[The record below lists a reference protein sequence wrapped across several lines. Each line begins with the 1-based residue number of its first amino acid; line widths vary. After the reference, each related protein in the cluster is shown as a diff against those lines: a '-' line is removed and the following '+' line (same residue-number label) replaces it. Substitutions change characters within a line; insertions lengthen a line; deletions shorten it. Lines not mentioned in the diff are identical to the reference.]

1 MRRLVIAAALMG
13 VSLVTTAPAEAKSI
27 WLKCGSQE
35 INLDS
40 TKERFSLTDPVGMI
54 RQGDA
59 MFSPEQI
66 NFEFKRD
73 LSESSP
79 RITKGYYVDTF
90 AYAISRK
97 TLEFTI
103 NQSTVINFSASYQ
116 SRSDK
121 EPVKGKCIIMK
132 KMPTAGNKI

>member
-40 TKERFSLTDPVGMI
+40 TKERFSLTDI
-54 RQGDA
+54 SKIYQGDA

-73 LSESSP
+73 FLENSSS
-79 RITKGYYVDTF
+79 KGVMVTTL

-97 TLEFTI
+97 TLEYTL
-103 NQSTVINFSASYQ
+103 NESTVVTLGRNYKSGSA
-116 SRSDK
+116 K
-121 EPVKGKCIIMK
+121 EPEKGKCIIMK

>member
-1 MRRLVIAAALMG
+1 MG
-13 VSLVTTAPAEAKSI
+13 ASLATIAPAEAKSL

-40 TKERFSLTDPVGMI
+40 TKERFSLTSRGNI
-54 RQGDA
+54 YQGDA

-66 NFEFKRD
+66 NFEFKQD
-73 LSESSP
+73 LLENTSS
-79 RITKGYYVDTF
+79 KGRMMDTF

-97 TLEFTI
+97 TLEYTL
-103 NQSTVINFSASYQ
+103 NESTVLTLTRNYSSGSA
-116 SRSDK
+116 K

-132 KMPTAGNKI
+132 KLPTAGNKI